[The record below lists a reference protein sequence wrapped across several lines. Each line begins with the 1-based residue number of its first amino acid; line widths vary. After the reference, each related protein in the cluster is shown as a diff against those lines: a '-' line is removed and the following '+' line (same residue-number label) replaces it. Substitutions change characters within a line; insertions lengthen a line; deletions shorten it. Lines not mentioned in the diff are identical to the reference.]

1 MWGMPQSSRIIVTA
15 RASRC
20 QRASSAG
27 PRCAPVVKTK
37 RKRMLRRLI
46 QIRGS
51 RPLPS
56 SEARYNLS
64 DLQGGADKWRQRG
77 VRTNSGFS
85 RSEKRVGPAQW
96 TVAQAVPADVHDH
109 RDRPLGR
116 AFGAGVSGVR
126 AEVAAPPGAW
136 RAGTG
141 VSVARAL
148 RGAPL
153 RLRADHAGRHLDVA
167 PRFRGP
173 LANVVAGRAR
183 DPVLASHRARATP
196 GAGHS
201 RPRVVRRCRA
211 DEHLAAVVPA
221 SRAASVLQ
229 YGSLHTDGRGHV
241 LPPLSERTR
250 SCWNAMQLRPARA
263 PSYRLTAS

>member
-27 PRCAPVVKTK
+27 PRCAPAVTTK

-64 DLQGGADKWRQRG
+64 DLQGGA
-77 VRTNSGFS
+77 
-85 RSEKRVGPAQW
+85 RVGPAQW
-96 TVAQAVPADVHDH
+96 TVAQAVPAGVHDH

-126 AEVAAPPGAW
+126 AEVAAPPGAGGVG
-136 RAGTG
+136 AG
-141 VSVARAL
+141 VPVARAL
-148 RGAPL
+148 RGAAL
-153 RLRADHAGRHLDVA
+153 RVCRNPARRYLGVA
-167 PRFRGP
+167 ARFRGP
-173 LANVVAGRAR
+173 LANVVAGCAR

-196 GAGHS
+196 GAGHRQNWRS
-201 RPRVVRRCRA
+201 EEHTSELQSPCNLVCRLLL
-211 DEHLAAVVPA
+211 EKKKI
-221 SRAASVLQ
+221 
-229 YGSLHTDGRGHV
+229 
-241 LPPLSERTR
+241 
-250 SCWNAMQLRPARA
+250 
-263 PSYRLTAS
+263 